1 MYDEPHACP
10 YVGGRVAILPLRVPA
25 RQLLGGELDE
35 RLRAG
40 DRRQGMFLYR
50 TACPACRACE
60 PIRLKVDDFSPNR
73 TQRRVLARGDREI
86 SVEIGTPVADE
97 RRVDLYNRHKRLR
110 GLGEGEID
118 LAGYREFLVMTCCDS
133 FEMRYRVGGRLVG
146 IALVDRGASAL
157 SAVYCYYDPDL
168 ERLSLGTYS
177 ILKQIELCRS
187 FELTHLYL
195 GLFIDDCDRMRYK
208 ARFLPH
214 ERLVGGRWRHFAR
227 GSASEP

>member
-1 MYDEPHACP
+1 
-10 YVGGRVAILPLRVPA
+10 
-25 RQLLGGELDE
+25 
-35 RLRAG
+35 
-40 DRRQGMFLYR
+40 MFLYR